1 MSNNIF
7 YNQCVEIHDVLR
19 LNVHD
24 VRKVCLEMTLCVLA
38 CFVKFY
44 VFVFDEIDIKGPKLV
59 YNHIRV

>member
-24 VRKVCLEMTLCVLA
+24 VRKVCLEMILCVYG
-38 CFVKFY
+38 CFVEFY
-44 VFVFDEIDIKGPKLV
+44 VFVLNETHVVGSKLV
-59 YNHIRV
+59 